1 MNAMSKKTE
10 FRAEFDIN
18 ASKKMLYPYIF
29 SPSGLS
35 QWMADD
41 VTVDEDKVFN
51 FIWDGEDHPARMVS
65 HRVNSYVRFEFLPED
80 EEDED
85 DPAYIEIRL
94 EMNELTQSVF
104 IAIIDYSDI
113 DDAEESMDLWG
124 SLVDTLK
131 EIVGG

>member
-1 MNAMSKKTE
+1 MSDKTE

-41 VTVDEDKVFN
+41 VTIDEDKVFN
-51 FIWDGEDHPARMVS
+51 FIWDNEDHKAKMVA
-65 HRVNSYVRFEFLPED
+65 HRVNSFVRFEFLSESGGA
-80 EEDED
+80 D
-85 DPAYIEIRL
+85 DNASYIEIRL
-94 EMNELTQSVF
+94 EMNELTQAVF

-113 DDAEESMDLWG
+113 DDDEESMDLWG
-124 SLVDTLK
+124 SLVDALK

>member
-1 MNAMSKKTE
+1 MSGKTE
-10 FRAEFDIN
+10 FKADFSIN

-29 SPSGLS
+29 SASGLS

-41 VTVDEDKVFN
+41 VTINEDKVFN
-51 FIWDGEDHPARMVS
+51 FIWEGENHKAKMAA
-65 HRVNSYVRFEFLPED
+65 HRLNSYVRFEFLPED
-80 EEDED
+80 EEEDE
-85 DPAYIEIRL
+85 DPAYIELRL

-104 IAIIDYSDI
+104 LAVTDYSDI
-113 DDAEESMDLWG
+113 DDNEESMDLWT

>member
-1 MNAMSKKTE
+1 MSGKSE
-10 FRAEFDIN
+10 FKADFSIN

-29 SPSGLS
+29 TASGLA

-41 VTVDEDKVFN
+41 VTINEDKIFD
-51 FIWDGEDHPARMVS
+51 FMWEGESHKARMVA
-65 HRVNSYVRFEFLPED
+65 HRLNSYVRFEFLPVD
-80 EEDED
+80 DED
-85 DPAYIEIRL
+85 DPPYIELRL

-104 IAIIDYSDI
+104 LLVSDYSDI
-113 DDAEESMDLWG
+113 NDNEESLDLWT

>member
-1 MNAMSKKTE
+1 MSNKTE

-18 ASKKMLYPYIF
+18 ASKKMLYSYIF

-41 VTVDEDKVFN
+41 VTVDEDKIFN
-51 FIWDGEDHPARMVS
+51 FIWDGEDHKSKMVA
-65 HRVNSYVRFEFLPED
+65 HRVNSYVRFEFIPDEGED
-80 EEDED
+80 QD

-94 EMNELTQSVF
+94 EMNELTQAVF

-113 DDAEESMDLWG
+113 DDDEESMDLWG
-124 SLVDTLK
+124 SLVDALK

>member
-1 MNAMSKKTE
+1 MSDKTE
-10 FRAEFDIN
+10 FRADFSIN

-51 FIWDGEDHPARMVS
+51 FVWDDEDHKAKMTA
-65 HRVNSYVRFEFLPED
+65 HRVNGFVRFEFLPEKD
-80 EEDED
+80 EDQD
-85 DPAYIEIRL
+85 DPAFIEIRL

-104 IAIIDYSDI
+104 LAVIDYSDL
-113 DDAEESMDLWG
+113 DDEEEFLDLWG
-124 SLVDTLK
+124 SLVDALK

>member
-1 MNAMSKKTE
+1 
-10 FRAEFDIN
+10 
-18 ASKKMLYPYIF
+18 
-29 SPSGLS
+29 
-35 QWMADD
+35 MADD

-51 FIWDGEDHPARMVS
+51 FVWDGEDHKAKMTA
-65 HRVNSYVRFEFLPED
+65 HRVNGFVRFEFLPEK
-80 EEDED
+80 EEDKD

-104 IAIIDYSDI
+104 LAILDYSDL
-113 DDAEESMDLWG
+113 DDEEEFLDLWG

>member
-1 MNAMSKKTE
+1 MSSKTE

-41 VTVDEDKVFN
+41 VTVNEDKVFN
-51 FIWDGEDHPARMVS
+51 FIWDGEDHKAKMAA
-65 HRVNSYVRFEFLPED
+65 HRVNTFVRFEFVPAEGED
-80 EEDED
+80 EEDL
-85 DPAYIEIRL
+85 AYMEIRL

-104 IAIIDYSDI
+104 IAITDYSDI
-113 DDAEESMDLWG
+113 DDDEESMDLWG
-124 SLVDTLK
+124 SLVDALK

>member
-1 MNAMSKKTE
+1 MSNKTE

-29 SPSGLS
+29 SPSGLA

-41 VTVDEDKVFN
+41 VTVNEDKVFN
-51 FIWDGEDHPARMVS
+51 FIWDSEDHKCKMVA
-65 HRVNSYVRFEFLPED
+65 HRVNSYVRFEFLSETGKD
-80 EEDED
+80 DED
-85 DPAYIEIRL
+85 AAYIEIRL
-94 EMNELTQSVF
+94 EMNELTQAVF

-113 DDAEESMDLWG
+113 DDDEESMDLWG
-124 SLVDTLK
+124 SLIDSLK

>member
-1 MNAMSKKTE
+1 MSGKSE
-10 FRAEFDIN
+10 FKADFSIN

-29 SPSGLS
+29 SASGLA

-41 VTVDEDKVFN
+41 VTIDEDKVFD
-51 FIWDGEDHPARMVS
+51 FIWDEESHKARMVA
-65 HRVNSYVRFEFLPED
+65 HRLNSYVRFEFLPET

-85 DPAYIEIRL
+85 DPSYMELRL

-104 IAIIDYSDI
+104 LLVTDYSDI
-113 DDAEESMDLWG
+113 NDSEESMELWT

>member
-1 MNAMSKKTE
+1 MSNKTE

-18 ASKKMLYPYIF
+18 ASKKMLYQYIF
-29 SPSGLS
+29 SPSGLA

-41 VTVDEDKVFN
+41 VTVNEDKIFN
-51 FIWDGEDHPARMVS
+51 FIWDGEDHKAKMAA
-65 HRVNSYVRFEFLPED
+65 HRVNNFVRFEFIPE
-80 EEDED
+80 EGDED

-113 DDAEESMDLWG
+113 DDDEESMDLWG
-124 SLVDTLK
+124 SLVDSLK